1 LGKVRKKLET
11 IEVREQRTIKTIK
24 EKEKEI
30 RQENLELREWI
41 EEDNDKMGNI
51 CDPYY
56 EL

>member
-1 LGKVRKKLET
+1 
-11 IEVREQRTIKTIK
+11 VREQRTIKTIK
-24 EKEKEI
+24 EKKKEI
-30 RQENLELREWI
+30 RQENLGLREWI